1 MTESHSEE
9 PNIVSSS
16 VDVGRR
22 LREAREAKK
31 ISVSDAAA
39 QLRVTRSA
47 IVHLEEQDWDKLHG
61 RTYARGYFLSYTK
74 FLGLPQDEMLAGFN
88 IEFTET
94 DKRSPSVA
102 PIQQIKPAKSTFPW
116 LPLILLIIVAVLTW
130 FAYQQWQATKLVQNN
145 EPVERALLEPM
156 DEPET
161 QNNVNPVPVTESN
174 DISLEEQPLLPN
186 ETDTSE
192 PTLDTADNTAL
203 DEPFETEITPP
214 AEVEDA
220 EPASVEATTEKNLI
234 IGLNAD
240 CWVEV
245 RDANQ
250 QVLISR
256 VVRAG
261 NTVELTGTLPLQVSL
276 GQANAA
282 SVRFDGDIIDIT
294 EYTRG
299 NVARFTLGEDS

>member
-9 PNIVSSS
+9 PNVVSSS

-31 ISVSDAAA
+31 VSISDAAA

-94 DKRSPSVA
+94 DKRRPSVA

-116 LPLILLIIVAVLTW
+116 LPLILLITVAVLTW

-145 EPVERALLEPM
+145 EPAEQTLLEPLN
-156 DEPET
+156 ET
-161 QNNVNPVPVTESN
+161 ANENNADPVPITESN
-174 DISLEEQPLLPN
+174 EISLEEQPLIPN

-192 PTLDTADNTAL
+192 PTLDTADTAL
-203 DEPFETEITPP
+203 DESFETETSPP
-214 AEVEDA
+214 VEDA
-220 EPASVEATTEKNLI
+220 ESATAEATTEKNLI
-234 IGLNAD
+234 IGINAD

-245 RDANQ
+245 IDASQ

>member
-1 MTESHSEE
+1 M
-9 PNIVSSS
+9 
-16 VDVGRR
+16 
-22 LREAREAKK
+22 
-31 ISVSDAAA
+31 
-39 QLRVTRSA
+39 TRSA

-94 DKRSPSVA
+94 DKRRPSVA

-116 LPLILLIIVAVLTW
+116 LPLILLITVAVLTW

-145 EPVERALLEPM
+145 EPAEQTLLEPLN
-156 DEPET
+156 ET
-161 QNNVNPVPVTESN
+161 ANENNADPVPITESN
-174 DISLEEQPLLPN
+174 EISLEEQPLIPN

-192 PTLDTADNTAL
+192 PTLDTADTAL
-203 DEPFETEITPP
+203 DESFETEASPP
-214 AEVEDA
+214 VEDA
-220 EPASVEATTEKNLI
+220 ESATAESTTEKNLI
-234 IGLNAD
+234 IGINAD

-245 RDANQ
+245 RDASQ

-276 GQANAA
+276 GHANAA

>member
-116 LPLILLIIVAVLTW
+116 LPLILLITVAVLTW
-130 FAYQQWQATKLVQNN
+130 FAYQQWQTTQLVQNN
-145 EPVERALLEPM
+145 EPAEQTLLEPL
-156 DEPET
+156 DETVNE
-161 QNNVNPVPVTESN
+161 NNPAPVPITESN
-174 DISLEEQPLLPN
+174 EISLEEQPLIPN

-192 PTLDTADNTAL
+192 PTLDTAL
-203 DEPFETEITPP
+203 DESFETETSPP
-214 AEVEDA
+214 VVDA
-220 EPASVEATTEKNLI
+220 ESATAEATTEKNLI
-234 IGLNAD
+234 IGINAD

-245 RDANQ
+245 RDASQ

>member
-9 PNIVSSS
+9 PNVVSSS

-31 ISVSDAAA
+31 ISISDAAA

-116 LPLILLIIVAVLTW
+116 LPLILLITVAVLTW
-130 FAYQQWQATKLVQNN
+130 FAYQQWQATQLVQNN
-145 EPVERALLEPM
+145 EPAEQTLLEPL
-156 DEPET
+156 DETANE
-161 QNNVNPVPVTESN
+161 NNAAPVPITESN
-174 DISLEEQPLLPN
+174 EISLEEQPLIPN

-192 PTLDTADNTAL
+192 PTLDTADTAL
-203 DEPFETEITPP
+203 DESFETETSPP
-214 AEVEDA
+214 VEDA
-220 EPASVEATTEKNLI
+220 ESATAEATTEKNLI
-234 IGLNAD
+234 IGINAD

-245 RDANQ
+245 RDASQ

>member
-9 PNIVSSS
+9 PNVVSSS

-31 ISVSDAAA
+31 ISISDAAA

-74 FLGLPQDEMLAGFN
+74 FLGLPQNEMLAGFN

-94 DKRSPSVA
+94 DKRTPSVA

-116 LPLILLIIVAVLTW
+116 LPLILLITVAVLTW

-145 EPVERALLEPM
+145 EPAEQTLLEPLN
-156 DEPET
+156 ET
-161 QNNVNPVPVTESN
+161 ANENNADPVPITESN
-174 DISLEEQPLLPN
+174 EISLEEQPLIPN

-192 PTLDTADNTAL
+192 PTLDTADTAL
-203 DEPFETEITPP
+203 NESFETETSPP
-214 AEVEDA
+214 VEDA
-220 EPASVEATTEKNLI
+220 ESATAEATTEKNLI
-234 IGLNAD
+234 IGINAD

-245 RDANQ
+245 RDASQ

-261 NTVELTGTLPLQVSL
+261 NTVELTGKLPLQVSL

>member
-9 PNIVSSS
+9 PNVVSSS

-31 ISVSDAAA
+31 ISISDAAA

-116 LPLILLIIVAVLTW
+116 LPLILLITVAVLTW
-130 FAYQQWQATKLVQNN
+130 FAYQQWQATQLVQNN
-145 EPVERALLEPM
+145 EPAEQTLLEPL
-156 DEPET
+156 DETANE
-161 QNNVNPVPVTESN
+161 NNAATVPITESN
-174 DISLEEQPLLPN
+174 EISLEEQPLIPN

-192 PTLDTADNTAL
+192 PTLDTADTAL
-203 DEPFETEITPP
+203 DESFETETSPP
-214 AEVEDA
+214 VEDA
-220 EPASVEATTEKNLI
+220 ESATAEATTEKNLI
-234 IGLNAD
+234 IGINAD

-245 RDANQ
+245 RDASQ

>member
-9 PNIVSSS
+9 PNVVSSS

-31 ISVSDAAA
+31 ISISDAAA

-116 LPLILLIIVAVLTW
+116 LPLILLITVAVLTW
-130 FAYQQWQATKLVQNN
+130 FAYQQWQATQLVQNN
-145 EPVERALLEPM
+145 EPAEQTLLEPLN
-156 DEPET
+156 ET
-161 QNNVNPVPVTESN
+161 ANENNADPVPITESN
-174 DISLEEQPLLPN
+174 EISLEEQPLIPN

-192 PTLDTADNTAL
+192 PTLDTADTAL
-203 DEPFETEITPP
+203 NESFETETSPP
-214 AEVEDA
+214 VEDA
-220 EPASVEATTEKNLI
+220 ESATAEATTEKNLI
-234 IGLNAD
+234 IGINAD

-245 RDANQ
+245 RDASQ

-261 NTVELTGTLPLQVSL
+261 NTVELTGKLPLQVSL

>member
-9 PNIVSSS
+9 PNVVSSS

-31 ISVSDAAA
+31 ISISDAAA

-88 IEFTET
+88 IEFTDT

-116 LPLILLIIVAVLTW
+116 LPLILLIIVAILTW
-130 FAYQQWQATKLVQNN
+130 FAYQQWQATQLVQNN
-145 EPVERALLEPM
+145 EPAEQTLLEPV
-156 DEPET
+156 DEPTNE
-161 QNNVNPVPVTESN
+161 NNADPVPMTESN
-174 DISLEEQPLLPN
+174 EISLEEQPLIPN

-192 PTLDTADNTAL
+192 PTLDTADNTL

-214 AEVEDA
+214 AEDADA
-220 EPASVEATTEKNLI
+220 ESAIAEATTEKNLI
-234 IGLNAD
+234 IGINAD

-245 RDANQ
+245 RDASQ
-250 QVLISR
+250 EVLISR

-261 NTVELTGTLPLQVSL
+261 NTVEVTGTLPLQVSL

>member
-9 PNIVSSS
+9 PNVVSSS

-31 ISVSDAAA
+31 ISISDAAA

-116 LPLILLIIVAVLTW
+116 LPLILLITVAVLTW

-145 EPVERALLEPM
+145 EPAEQTLLEPLN
-156 DEPET
+156 ET
-161 QNNVNPVPVTESN
+161 ANENNADPVPITESN
-174 DISLEEQPLLPN
+174 EISLEEQPLIPN

-192 PTLDTADNTAL
+192 PTLDTADTAL
-203 DEPFETEITPP
+203 DESFETETSPP
-214 AEVEDA
+214 VEDA
-220 EPASVEATTEKNLI
+220 ESATAEATTEKNLI
-234 IGLNAD
+234 IGINAD

-245 RDANQ
+245 RDASQ

>member
-9 PNIVSSS
+9 PNVVSSS

-31 ISVSDAAA
+31 ISISDAAA

-116 LPLILLIIVAVLTW
+116 LPLILLITVAVLTW
-130 FAYQQWQATKLVQNN
+130 FAYQQWQANQLVQNN
-145 EPVERALLEPM
+145 EPAEQTLLEPL
-156 DEPET
+156 DETANE
-161 QNNVNPVPVTESN
+161 NNAAPVPITESN
-174 DISLEEQPLLPN
+174 EISLEEQPLIPN

-192 PTLDTADNTAL
+192 PTLDTADTAL
-203 DEPFETEITPP
+203 DESFETETSPP
-214 AEVEDA
+214 VEDA
-220 EPASVEATTEKNLI
+220 ESATAEATTEKNLI
-234 IGLNAD
+234 IGINAD

-245 RDANQ
+245 RDASQ

>member
-9 PNIVSSS
+9 PNVVSSS

-31 ISVSDAAA
+31 ISISDAAA

-116 LPLILLIIVAVLTW
+116 LPLILLITVAVLTW

-145 EPVERALLEPM
+145 EPAEQTLLEPLN
-156 DEPET
+156 ET
-161 QNNVNPVPVTESN
+161 ANENNADPVPITESN
-174 DISLEEQPLLPN
+174 EISLEEQPLIPN

-192 PTLDTADNTAL
+192 PTLDTADTAL
-203 DEPFETEITPP
+203 NESFETETSPP
-214 AEVEDA
+214 VEDA
-220 EPASVEATTEKNLI
+220 ESATAEATTEKNLI
-234 IGLNAD
+234 IGINAD

-245 RDANQ
+245 RDASQ

-261 NTVELTGTLPLQVSL
+261 NTVELTGKLPLQVSL

>member
-1 MTESHSEE
+1 MTDSHSEE
-9 PNIVSSS
+9 PNVVSSS

-31 ISVSDAAA
+31 ISISDAAA

-88 IEFTET
+88 IEFTDT
-94 DKRSPSVA
+94 DRRSPSVA

-116 LPLILLIIVAVLTW
+116 LPLILLITVAVLTW
-130 FAYQQWQATKLVQNN
+130 FAYQQWQATQLVQNN
-145 EPVERALLEPM
+145 EPAEQTLLEPL
-156 DEPET
+156 DEPANE
-161 QNNVNPVPVTESN
+161 NDADPVPITESN
-174 DISLEEQPLLPN
+174 EISLEEQPLISN

-192 PTLDTADNTAL
+192 PTLDTADTAL
-203 DEPFETEITPP
+203 DESFETETSPP
-214 AEVEDA
+214 AEDVESA
-220 EPASVEATTEKNLI
+220 TAEATTEKNLI
-234 IGLNAD
+234 IGINAD

-261 NTVELTGTLPLQVSL
+261 NTVELAGTLPLQVSL

-282 SVRFDGDIIDIT
+282 SVRFDGDIINIT

>member
-9 PNIVSSS
+9 PNVVSSS

-31 ISVSDAAA
+31 ISISDAAA

-116 LPLILLIIVAVLTW
+116 LPLILLITVAVLTW

-145 EPVERALLEPM
+145 EPAEQTLLEPLN
-156 DEPET
+156 ET
-161 QNNVNPVPVTESN
+161 ANENNADPVPITESN
-174 DISLEEQPLLPN
+174 EISLEEQPLIPN

-192 PTLDTADNTAL
+192 PTLDTADTAL
-203 DEPFETEITPP
+203 DESFETETSPL
-214 AEVEDA
+214 VEDA
-220 EPASVEATTEKNLI
+220 ESATAEATTEKNLI
-234 IGLNAD
+234 IGINAD

-245 RDANQ
+245 RDASQ

>member
-9 PNIVSSS
+9 PNVVSSS

-47 IVHLEEQDWDKLHG
+47 IIHLEEQDWDKLHG

-116 LPLILLIIVAVLTW
+116 LPLILLITVAVLTW
-130 FAYQQWQATKLVQNN
+130 FAYQQWQATQLVQNN
-145 EPVERALLEPM
+145 EPAERTLLEPL
-156 DEPET
+156 DESET
-161 QNNVNPVPVTESN
+161 ENNVNPVPVTESN
-174 DISLEEQPLLPN
+174 DISLEEQPLSPD

-192 PTLDTADNTAL
+192 PTLDTADTAL
-203 DEPFETEITPP
+203 DEPFEAEITPP

-220 EPASVEATTEKNLI
+220 EPATAEATTEKNLI
-234 IGLNAD
+234 IGLDAD

-245 RDANQ
+245 RDASQ

>member
-9 PNIVSSS
+9 PNVVSSS

-31 ISVSDAAA
+31 VSISDAAA

-116 LPLILLIIVAVLTW
+116 LPLILLITVAVLTW

-145 EPVERALLEPM
+145 EPAEQTLLEPLN
-156 DEPET
+156 ET
-161 QNNVNPVPVTESN
+161 ANENNADPVPITESN
-174 DISLEEQPLLPN
+174 EISLEEQPLIPN

-192 PTLDTADNTAL
+192 PTLDTADTAL
-203 DEPFETEITPP
+203 DESFETETSPP
-214 AEVEDA
+214 VEDA
-220 EPASVEATTEKNLI
+220 ESATAEATTEKNLI
-234 IGLNAD
+234 IGINAD

-245 RDANQ
+245 IDASQ

>member
-9 PNIVSSS
+9 PNVVSSS

-31 ISVSDAAA
+31 ISISDAAA

-116 LPLILLIIVAVLTW
+116 LPLILLITVAVLTW

-145 EPVERALLEPM
+145 EPAEQTLLEPLN
-156 DEPET
+156 ET
-161 QNNVNPVPVTESN
+161 ANENNADPVPITESN
-174 DISLEEQPLLPN
+174 EISLEEQPLIPN

-192 PTLDTADNTAL
+192 PTLDTADTAL
-203 DEPFETEITPP
+203 NESFETETSPP
-214 AEVEDA
+214 VEDA
-220 EPASVEATTEKNLI
+220 ESATAEATTEKNLI
-234 IGLNAD
+234 IGINAD

-245 RDANQ
+245 RDASQ

>member
-9 PNIVSSS
+9 PNVVSSS

-31 ISVSDAAA
+31 ISISDAAA

-116 LPLILLIIVAVLTW
+116 LPLILLITVAVLTW

-145 EPVERALLEPM
+145 EPAEQTLLEPLN
-156 DEPET
+156 ET
-161 QNNVNPVPVTESN
+161 ANKNNADPVPITESN
-174 DISLEEQPLLPN
+174 EISLEEQPLIPN

-192 PTLDTADNTAL
+192 PTLDTADTAL
-203 DEPFETEITPP
+203 NESFETETSPP
-214 AEVEDA
+214 VEDA
-220 EPASVEATTEKNLI
+220 ESATAEATTEKNLI
-234 IGLNAD
+234 IGINAD

-245 RDANQ
+245 RDASQ

-261 NTVELTGTLPLQVSL
+261 NTVELTGKLPLQVSL

>member
-9 PNIVSSS
+9 PNVVSSS

-31 ISVSDAAA
+31 ISISDAAA

-116 LPLILLIIVAVLTW
+116 LPLILLITVAVLTW

-145 EPVERALLEPM
+145 EPAEQTLLEPLN
-156 DEPET
+156 ET
-161 QNNVNPVPVTESN
+161 ANENNADPVPITESN
-174 DISLEEQPLLPN
+174 EISLEEQPLIPN

-192 PTLDTADNTAL
+192 PSLDTADTAL
-203 DEPFETEITPP
+203 DESFETETSPP
-214 AEVEDA
+214 VEDA
-220 EPASVEATTEKNLI
+220 ESATAEATTEKNLI
-234 IGLNAD
+234 IGINAD

-245 RDANQ
+245 RDASQ

>member
-9 PNIVSSS
+9 PNVVSSS

-31 ISVSDAAA
+31 ISISDAAA

-116 LPLILLIIVAVLTW
+116 LPLILLITVAVLTW

-145 EPVERALLEPM
+145 EPAEQTLLEPLN
-156 DEPET
+156 ET
-161 QNNVNPVPVTESN
+161 ANENNADPVPITESN
-174 DISLEEQPLLPN
+174 EISLEEQPLIPN

-192 PTLDTADNTAL
+192 PTLDTADTAL
-203 DEPFETEITPP
+203 DESFETETSPP
-214 AEVEDA
+214 VEDA
-220 EPASVEATTEKNLI
+220 ESATAEATTEKNLI
-234 IGLNAD
+234 IGINAD

-245 RDANQ
+245 RDASQ

-276 GQANAA
+276 GHANAA